1 MNCSKE
7 FFLGCLGGLL
17 GEYPHN
23 TLLAYDLAL
32 YHKYEDKP
40 FGELITKDG
49 HAILRVGNDID
60 SDGIKVIV

>member
-7 FFLGCLGGLL
+7 FFLACLGGGLSD
-17 GEYPHN
+17 YPHN

-32 YHKYEDKP
+32 YHKYDSRP
-40 FGELITKDG
+40 FGEIVHEGGQT
-49 HAILRVGNDID
+49 ILRVGNDID